1 MDLNEV
7 HPYVKTPQNSGYP
20 LQLAPRIWSEPPSN
34 QMSRLSNWN
43 TDSSYPLN
51 SQSNMMGQPL
61 YRPVDKNQLARMHAW
76 EDSTMGKPNE
86 INKPTNENSALTC
99 QNLLAKVTSSKM
111 LFLMTGFIVC
121 GIPLAVFL
129 TLWASSRSTPT
140 TTTKSSTVTTATVS
154 VSLPIQCYTY
164 STLTEVYRN
173 YQNGYACCWSPYD
186 TSPSLTPGW
195 YRFTGSAG
203 SSILT
208 TPVLTTNTCGTSYPG
223 YFNGTLPSTVGASVT
238 GTACFFTGTPCGY
251 SLAPIT
257 AVNCSGYYIFYL
269 LPVVNSNYRYCSTT

>member
-7 HPYVKTPQNSGYP
+7 HPYVKTPQNLEYP
-20 LQLAPRIWSEPPSN
+20 LQLAPRNWSEPPSN

-43 TDSSYPLN
+43 ANSGYPSN
-51 SQSNMMGQPL
+51 SQSNIMGQPQ
-61 YRPVDKNQLARMHAW
+61 YRPSDQNQLVRMNAW
-76 EDSTMGKPNE
+76 EGSTMGKPNE
-86 INKPTNENSALTC
+86 INKPTDAGSPLTC
-99 QNLLAKVTSSKM
+99 QKVLAKVTSSKI

-121 GIPLAVFL
+121 GIPLAVFV
-129 TLWASSRSTPT
+129 TLWVSSRSTST
-140 TTTKSSTVTTATVS
+140 TTTISTVTAATVS

-164 STLTEVYRN
+164 STLSESYRN
-173 YQNGYACCWSPYD
+173 YQNGYACCYAPYD

-208 TPVLTTNTCGTSYPG
+208 TPVLTTSTCGISYPG

-238 GTACFFTGTPCGY
+238 GTACFYTGTPCGY

-257 AVNCSGYYIFYL
+257 AVNCNGYYIFYL

>member
-7 HPYVKTPQNSGYP
+7 HPYVQTPQNSEYP
-20 LQLAPRIWSEPPSN
+20 LQLAPRNWPESPSN

-43 TDSSYPLN
+43 TNSGYPLN
-51 SQSNMMGQPL
+51 SQSNMMGQPQ
-61 YRPVDKNQLARMHAW
+61 YRPADQNQLARMHAW
-76 EDSTMGKPNE
+76 GDSTMGKPNE
-86 INKPTNENSALTC
+86 INKPTNANSALTC

-111 LFLMTGFIVC
+111 LFLMAGFIVC

-129 TLWASSRSTPT
+129 TLWASSRSTSAT
-140 TTTKSSTVTTATVS
+140 TTTSSIVTTATVS

-208 TPVLTTNTCGTSYPG
+208 TPVLTTNTCGT
-223 YFNGTLPSTVGASVT
+223 
-238 GTACFFTGTPCGY
+238 
-251 SLAPIT
+251 
-257 AVNCSGYYIFYL
+257 
-269 LPVVNSNYRYCSTT
+269 